1 MPTSDEPQTRSQ
13 RPPPLLEF
21 KGVNTYYGEL
31 HVLKAVDYSVGEG
44 EIVCLLGGNASGKST
59 TMKTVL
65 GLVKAKSGAITYAG
79 QRINDLPTADRVK
92 RGIAPVPEARRLF
105 PRMTVLENLEMGAFT
120 RNDADGI
127 EADKER
133 VFALFPRVKERLK
146 QQAGTLS
153 GGEQQMVAIGRALMA
168 RPKLLCM
175 DEPSMGLSPA
185 FVEQVF
191 EIIQTINR
199 QGTSIFMVEQN
210 ANMALS
216 IAGYGYVLQT
226 GEVVLQGT
234 AQSLR
239 DNEMVQQAYLGEMKA
254 DRP

>member
-1 MPTSDEPQTRSQ
+1 MSSAPTSDGR
-13 RPPPLLEF
+13 PLLEF
-21 KGVNTYYGEL
+21 RDVDTYYGQL
-31 HVLKAVDYSVGEG
+31 HVLKRVNYEIRAG

-65 GLVKAKSGAITYAG
+65 GIVRAARGEVLYHGEP
-79 QRINDLPTADRVK
+79 INAVPTSARVR

-105 PRMTVLENLEMGAFT
+105 PKMTVYENLEMGAFT
-120 RNDADGI
+120 RSDPAAIQEDL
-127 EADKER
+127 ER
-133 VFALFPRVKERLK
+133 VYTLFPRVRERRGQL
-146 QQAGTLS
+146 AGTLS

-168 RPKLLCM
+168 RPRLLCM

-191 EIIQTINR
+191 EIIQAINR
-199 QGTSIFMVEQN
+199 QGTTIFVVEQN

-216 IAGYGYVLQT
+216 IATRGYVLQT
-226 GEVVLQGT
+226 GQVVLSGT

-239 DNEMVQQAYLGEMKA
+239 ENAMIREAYLGEIKT
-254 DRP
+254 

>member
-1 MPTSDEPQTRSQ
+1 MPISVEQRTPLQ

-21 KGVNTYYGEL
+21 KDVNTYYGEL
-31 HVLKAVDYSVGEG
+31 HVLKGVNYRVGNG
-44 EIVCLLGGNASGKST
+44 EIVCLLGGNACGKST
-59 TMKTVL
+59 TMKTIL
-65 GLVKAKSGAITYAG
+65 GIVKPKSGEVAYAG
-79 QRINDLPTADRVK
+79 VRINEMSTAERVK

-120 RNDADGI
+120 RDDKTEI

-133 VFALFPRVKERLK
+133 VYDLFPRIRERLK

-153 GGEQQMVAIGRALMA
+153 GGEQQMVAMGRALMA

-191 EIIQTINR
+191 DIIQEINR

-216 IAGYGYVLQT
+216 IANYGYVLQT
-226 GEVVLQGT
+226 GEVVLEGS

-239 DNEMVQQAYLGEMKA
+239 DNEMVQRAYLGEMKS
-254 DRP
+254 